1 MNITPEEAQASL
13 AAIAQTRGKTRKAYG
28 YSGYYLILW
37 GLVWFFGFLSNQYL
51 AGNAVGWIW
60 AVLGTVGWITS
71 AVLGINQDRQIRST
85 IGPRIGFFFL
95 ALTGFTILSLIIL
108 QPLSVRQGVMFLI
121 IAITFGGVVS
131 GILIRS
137 VSTIIGCLVV
147 LAFALFGYYVLSPY
161 FYLWVAIFCGLTMV
175 GIGLAIRL
183 RWR

>member
-13 AAIAQTRGKTRKAYG
+13 MAIAQTRGKTRKAYG

-37 GLVWFFGFLSNQYL
+37 GQIWFFGFLSNQYL
-51 AGNAVGWIW
+51 AGNAVVWIW
-60 AVLGTVGWITS
+60 AALGTIGWVTS
-71 AVLGINQDRQIRST
+71 TILGINQDKQVRSA

-95 ALTGFTILSLIIL
+95 ALTGFAILSFIIM
-108 QPLSVRQGVMFLI
+108 QPLSERQGVMFLI
-121 IAITFGGVVS
+121 TIIVFGGVVS

-137 VSTIIGCLVV
+137 VSTIIGCLAVMA
-147 LAFALFGYYVLSPY
+147 LALFGYYVLPTY

-175 GIGLAIRL
+175 GIGLTIRL